1 MFEMWIVWRYM
12 RTRKGQ
18 FFNLVSVLAMMG
30 MILGVA
36 ALVVVMAVV
45 SGFETTLRNAVVDV
59 TGHVL
64 LLKRGEPLDPLATLE
79 PKLRKIVPQIQSV
92 APFVHV
98 EGIVANK
105 GKIAS
110 IVVEGFDPATVE
122 RTLRLSPRM
131 VSGKFDLGTG
141 LEPKSP
147 IVVGVGLAEKLGL
160 KTGDEVA
167 VVLPKNAATVKVLG
181 FATRLKT
188 FKVAGIVD
196 LGMYEYDTRFML
208 TSAKAAQDLEGLG
221 NVYTGLRIR
230 LSDNSAEAARD
241 ASFKLS
247 TELGLNYISRD
258 WLEVN
263 HNLFEAIKLEKI
275 VIFVILLF
283 MTVAACFNI
292 SSTLFVSVLRRYG
305 DISVLKTLGA
315 TRGRLLRFFSLQ
327 GLVIGGLGS
336 FLGLVVGA
344 LLCLFVAKTN
354 FIYVPAEIYHVRHLP
369 IEMRFSDL
377 VMIMAASML
386 LCFLSTLAP
395 AFRGARLNPVEGLKY
410 D

>member
-1 MFEMWIVWRYM
+1 MFELWVVWRYM

-18 FFNLVSVLAMMG
+18 FFNLVSVLAMLG
-30 MILGVA
+30 MVFGVA
-36 ALVVVMAVV
+36 ALVVVMSVV
-45 SGFETTLRNAVVDV
+45 SGFESTLKEAVVDV

-64 LLKRGEPLDPLATLE
+64 LLKRGEPLDPLDKLE
-79 PKLRKIVPQIQSV
+79 PKLRKIVPQILSL

-98 EGIVANK
+98 EGIVANN

-110 IVVEGFDPATVE
+110 IVVEGFDPSTVE
-122 RTLRLSPRM
+122 KTLRLSPRI
-131 VSGKFDLGTG
+131 VSGHFDLGTG
-141 LEPKSP
+141 LETEPP
-147 IVVGVGLAEKLGL
+147 IMVGIGLAEKLGV
-160 KTGDEVA
+160 KVGDSIA

-188 FKVAGIVD
+188 FKVAAIID

-208 TSAKAAQDLEGLG
+208 TSAKAAQDLAGLG
-221 NVYTGLRIR
+221 NIYTGVRIK
-230 LSDNSAEAARD
+230 LTQDKLARE

-247 TELGLNYISRD
+247 TELGLNYVSRD

-263 HNLFEAIKLEKI
+263 HNLFEAIKLERV

-305 DISVLKTLGA
+305 DISVFKTLGA
-315 TRGRLLRFFSLQ
+315 SRGRLVRFFSLQ
-327 GLVIGGLGS
+327 GLVIGALGS
-336 FLGLVVGA
+336 FGGLILGG

-369 IEMRFSDL
+369 VEMRIADL
-377 VMIMAASML
+377 ALIMVVSML

-395 AFRGARLNPVEGLKY
+395 AFRGAALNPVEGLKY